1 MIHNNDDDND
11 EDDDGEDDD
20 DDDDDGDDDVD
31 EPDWVEEIAM
41 LDQRSQDKGSTQT
54 LDDHDHDYDE
64 NVC

>member
-1 MIHNNDDDND
+1 MIHNNDA
-11 EDDDGEDDD
+11 DDGE
-20 DDDDDGDDDVD
+20 DDDGDDDVD